1 MNSHKSREFAV
12 LLHVTWPAEI
22 VVNVQDLFRHVTGWW
37 CKGDIPAG
45 RRAFGWGKFT
55 NTMVGLS
62 FFCIHGRW
70 TWCGRHLG
78 KMNIEMCRTQLGW
91 SETSEEISVMI
102 ELSTGDRKNGSTEQ
116 DHKESSQ
123 VQRKSV
129 LLSKENVY

>member
-1 MNSHKSREFAV
+1 
-12 LLHVTWPAEI
+12 
-22 VVNVQDLFRHVTGWW
+22 
-37 CKGDIPAG
+37 
-45 RRAFGWGKFT
+45 
-55 NTMVGLS
+55 
-62 FFCIHGRW
+62 
-70 TWCGRHLG
+70 
-78 KMNIEMCRTQLGW
+78 MNIEMCKTQLGW

>member
-1 MNSHKSREFAV
+1 
-12 LLHVTWPAEI
+12 
-22 VVNVQDLFRHVTGWW
+22 
-37 CKGDIPAG
+37 
-45 RRAFGWGKFT
+45 
-55 NTMVGLS
+55 
-62 FFCIHGRW
+62 
-70 TWCGRHLG
+70 
-78 KMNIEMCRTQLGW
+78 MNIEMCRTQLGW